1 MDIKPIKD
9 RILVRLIPFQGERI
23 VIAHGD
29 PDCPELGPD
38 EKFIN
43 DDVTAEVLAVGPQ
56 CSDDIKVG
64 DTVKVEPFSGYIMPD
79 ARLWLREEMLILNEG
94 GNGNGKRFSA

>member
-1 MDIKPIKD
+1 MKIKPIKD

-29 PDCPELGPD
+29 PLSPELGP
-38 EKFIN
+38 EEQFIN
-43 DDVTAEVLAVGPQ
+43 EDVTAEVLAVGPR
-56 CSDDIKVG
+56 CSDNIKVG

-79 ARLWLREEMLILNEG
+79 AHLWVREEMLILNHG
-94 GNGNGKRFSA
+94 GNGNGKRLSA